1 MVEYEYL
8 DVFDSICKIKKC
20 PTVYSYILSLDLV
33 GAHGDVGEAVV
44 EVPEDCLL
52 AHRALQGLQ
61 VGGGGTILHCVV
73 VGTGTGR

>member
-1 MVEYEYL
+1 M
-8 DVFDSICKIKKC
+8 
-20 PTVYSYILSLDLV
+20 YILSLDLV

-61 VGGGGTILHCVV
+61 VGVLVYSRWGHDTSLCGGGHWYRAVIISLN
-73 VGTGTGR
+73 